1 MRQAKQGNGR
11 ALTRVGLR
19 EAVYNCRAGLSRA
32 EASEICEAVI
42 DEICAALAQGE
53 PVQLRGFG
61 SFNIRAKRGRIG
73 RNPRTGVEAPIT
85 PRRVLTF
92 KPSPFLVARLNRE
105 TVAGREE
112 ERECSKGSSAYAE
125 RLT

>member
-11 ALTRVGLR
+11 GLTRVGLR

-42 DEICAALAQGE
+42 NEICEALARGE

-61 SFNIRAKRGRIG
+61 SFNIRTKRGRIG

-85 PRRVLTF
+85 
-92 KPSPFLVARLNRE
+92 LVAQLNCE
-105 TVAGREE
+105 TVAGREA
-112 ERECSKGSSAYAE
+112 ERECSKDFSDYAE